1 MELIRLKKENSI
13 LEKKKKE
20 LLNQI
25 HDLMTKNNSL
35 NQEILAL
42 RYSNKETNYSQISNN
57 SVITDLNKTISSL
70 KSKINIILKEKS
82 YLEKKNN
89 ELKIVM
95 NTYKNEKQLQIKDIN
110 NKNNNNNMIEIK
122 VSNKNINASEK
133 EQKNYKKIIQ
143 DLTEQNNNNNK
154 KIIQLQKENEILN
167 QKINEANQIKDDYIE
182 KYTQINKELNDE
194 KDINIFNE
202 QKIKILE
209 RKLEDCQ
216 IGEYDEPKTKTY
228 KINNINKVNE
238 IEMEKLS
245 KKYHSPY
252 YLKNTSTFS
261 TNTTTN
267 KIIYINNLEDM
278 EISPDNFTI
287 IKQFKLAD
295 NLKWYLL
302 KRLKKNNSGG
312 KEEASPTSKTG
323 SKHQSRRYKY
333 IKLNSKSNN
342 NIYNDD
348 SYSDFIWKP
357 NKNEKDFIN
366 FNTDIIEND
375 INDNCTNQK
384 KITELES
391 NIKELEE
398 KLEKK
403 ENDCNRINLNYAKLF
418 NRSKMPELPYDKL
431 LENNEKL
438 REENKKLNKKIE
450 NLKINQNFIGFS
462 FIEDDLEGS
471 RFIDD
476 GCFEEILNE
485 LDKNRNNINILKYFR
500 SHEDD
505 KDNSKKDNKI
515 IKEINNNYKNDKKYL
530 VFKKDST
537 KNKNNNVVKTEDNK
551 TKINKMNQNQII
563 NKEYCNYFVNNI
575 KSPNRYNNNRKSNT
589 EIKEENNNIIFTNTN
604 SIENNNK
611 NNININIDNK
621 DIGIKTGRYRRTYNK
636 NTKTTDM
643 HIDNKIIND
652 NKDANNNEYVKNN
665 YEMQDNVNNK
675 FLSSVKTIK
684 IEEDN
689 NNKIIEP
696 KMVTL
701 QEDVNSNN
709 KLYRG
714 IRFYKKKQNNV

>member
-25 HDLMTKNNSL
+25 HDLMAKNNSL
-35 NQEILAL
+35 NQEILSL

-57 SVITDLNKTISSL
+57 STITELNKTILSL

-82 YLEKKNN
+82 DLEKKNN
-89 ELKIVM
+89 ELKIAM
-95 NTYKNEKQLQIKDIN
+95 NSYKNEKQKQIKDIN
-110 NKNNNNNMIEIK
+110 NKNNNNNNMIEIK
-122 VSNKNINASEK
+122 VLNKNNNPSENEK
-133 EQKNYKKIIQ
+133 KNYKKIIQ

-154 KIIQLQKENEILN
+154 KILQLQKDNELLN
-167 QKINEANQIKDDYIE
+167 QKINEANQIKDSYIE
-182 KYTQINKELNDE
+182 KYSQINKELNDE

-209 RKLEDCQ
+209 RKLEEYQ

-267 KIIYINNLEDM
+267 KIMNINNLEDM
-278 EISPDNFTI
+278 EISPDNFAI

-302 KRLKKNNSGG
+302 KRIKKNNSGG
-312 KEEASPTSKTG
+312 KEEVSPTSKTG

-333 IKLNSKSNN
+333 IKMNSKSNN
-342 NIYNDD
+342 YIYNDD

-375 INDNCTNQK
+375 INDNCSNQK

-476 GCFEEILNE
+476 NCFEEILNE
-485 LDKNRNNINILKYFR
+485 LDKNKNNINILKYFR

-505 KDNSKKDNKI
+505 KENSNK
-515 IKEINNNYKNDKKYL
+515 EMNNNYKNDKKYL
-530 VFKKDST
+530 VFNKDNT
-537 KNKNNNVVKTEDNK
+537 KNRKNIIKTEDNK
-551 TKINKMNQNQII
+551 EKINKMNQNQII
-563 NKEYCNYFVNNI
+563 NKEYFNYFVNNL
-575 KSPNRYNNNRKSNT
+575 KSPNRYNNNRKAKT
-589 EIKEENNNIIFTNTN
+589 EIKEENNNKINTNTNTN
-604 SIENNNK
+604 SIENNNN
-611 NNININIDNK
+611 NNININTDNK
-621 DIGIKTGRYRRTYNK
+621 DIGIKTGRFRRTYNK
-636 NTKTTDM
+636 NSKTANM
-643 HIDNKIIND
+643 HLDNNKIND
-652 NKDANNNEYVKNN
+652 NKEYNNNEYIKNN
-665 YEMQDNVNNK
+665 YEIQDNINNK
-675 FLSSVKTIK
+675 CLSSVKTIK
-684 IEEDN
+684 IDEDN
-689 NNKIIEP
+689 NNKVIEP

-701 QEDVNSNN
+701 QEDININN
-709 KLYRG
+709 KLYHGR
-714 IRFYKKKQNNV
+714 RFFKKTK